1 VLALRLVRGGPP
13 LTLLR
18 RLLVACA
25 TAVVGFLLLA
35 ALSHALAHPQDSGT
49 SLVRLVWCL
58 VPLAAA
64 VQFAAAVARTEPGS
78 RSRSALDAAGLG
90 PARIPLLAALSTAMT
105 SMLGSAIA
113 LVIYLHLRG
122 QLATVPFDGAA
133 VKLLAAD
140 QPLPVAATL
149 VLLCVPP
156 LVAAGAAALATR
168 PRVATAMATAGTGG
182 GTGAG
187 THSRTGASEAA
198 AGAGSAG
205 AGAGAG
211 PRTLGRPVGD
221 RDHDALP
228 FRALPGALSPA
239 ATLPWGTA
247 LIAAGLAMETY
258 ASRSPKALSLSSVL
272 SNSAPGVLGGWMLTA
287 LGLVLAGP
295 GLTQL
300 CGRLL
305 AVGRPG
311 AVRLLSGRVLQQE
324 AGRLGRPLGVLCAVA
339 AGGLAAGQLY
349 ARAPEDG
356 ARLLGPLTILGAA
369 LVVCCVT
376 ASALTAAS
384 ESRAARASANAALV
398 KLGAPRRLL
407 RGAVALR
414 LGVLCAVLG
423 SLTWA
428 VGKLAALP
436 LMS

>member
-18 RLLVACA
+18 RLLVAGA

-90 PARIPLLAALSTAMT
+90 PARIPLLAALSTAMS
-105 SMLGSAIA
+105 SMLGSAVA

-140 QPLPVAATL
+140 QPLPGAATL

-168 PRVATAMATAGTGG
+168 PRVAMAMAAAGTGG
-182 GTGAG
+182 GTGGG
-187 THSRTGASEAA
+187 THSRTGASEA
-198 AGAGSAG
+198 GAGG
-205 AGAGAG
+205 AGAGA
-211 PRTLGRPVGD
+211 RTLDQPVGEGD
-221 RDHDALP
+221 REALP
-228 FRALPGALSPA
+228 FRALPGALSPS

-258 ASRSPKALSLSSVL
+258 ASRSPKELSLSSIL
-272 SNSAPGVLGGWMLTA
+272 SNSAPGVLGGWMLAA

-349 ARAPEDG
+349 AKAPEDG

-398 KLGAPRRLL
+398 KLGVPRRLL

-428 VGKLAALP
+428 VGRLAALP

>member
-1 VLALRLVRGGPP
+1 MLALRLVRGGPP

-18 RLLVACA
+18 RLLVAGA

-90 PARIPLLAALSTAMT
+90 PARIPLLAALSTAMS
-105 SMLGSAIA
+105 SMLGSAVA

-140 QPLPVAATL
+140 QPLPGAATL

-168 PRVATAMATAGTGG
+168 PRVAMAMAAAGTGG
-182 GTGAG
+182 GTGGG
-187 THSRTGASEAA
+187 THSRTGASEA
-198 AGAGSAG
+198 GAGG
-205 AGAGAG
+205 AGAGA
-211 PRTLGRPVGD
+211 RTLDQPVGEGD
-221 RDHDALP
+221 REALP
-228 FRALPGALSPA
+228 FRALPGALSPS

-258 ASRSPKALSLSSVL
+258 ASRSPKELSLSSVL

-349 ARAPEDG
+349 AKAPEDG

-398 KLGAPRRLL
+398 KLGVPRRLL

-428 VGKLAALP
+428 VGRLAALP

>member
-1 VLALRLVRGGPP
+1 MLALRLVRGGSP

-25 TAVVGFLLLA
+25 TAVVAFLLLA

-49 SLVRLVWCL
+49 SLVRLVWCS

-78 RSRSALDAAGLG
+78 RSRSALDVAGVG
-90 PARIPLLAALSTAMT
+90 PARIHLLAALSTVMSAL
-105 SMLGSAIA
+105 LGSGIA
-113 LVIYLHLRG
+113 LVVYLHLRG
-122 QLATVPFDGAA
+122 QLAALPFDGAA
-133 VKLLAAD
+133 VGLLAAE

-149 VLLCVPP
+149 VLLGLPP
-156 LVAAGAAALATR
+156 LVAGGAAALATR
-168 PRVATAMATAGTGG
+168 PRMTPAVAAAPGG
-182 GTGAG
+182 GSVTA
-187 THSRTGASEAA
+187 
-198 AGAGSAG
+198 SAG
-205 AGAGAG
+205 AGGADGGTEALTPAGAAA
-211 PRTLGRPVGD
+211 D
-221 RDHDALP
+221 RDGPAFRTVHGPLP
-228 FRALPGALSPA
+228 AT

-258 ASRSPKALSLSSVL
+258 ASRSPKPLPLSSVL

-287 LGLVLAGP
+287 VGLVLAGP

-311 AVRLLSGRVLQQE
+311 AVRLLSGRVLQRE

-339 AGGLAAGQLY
+339 AGALAAGELY
-349 ARAPEDG
+349 ARTPEDG
-356 ARLLGPLTILGAA
+356 ARLLGPLTILGTA
-369 LVVCCVT
+369 LVVFCVT
-376 ASALTAAS
+376 ASALTAAA
-384 ESRAARASANAALV
+384 ESRAFRSSANAALV
-398 KLGAPRRLL
+398 RLGAPRRVL

-414 LGVLCAVLG
+414 LCVLAVVLG

-428 VGKLAALP
+428 VGQLAALP